1 MSILQAIVL
10 GVVQGISEF
19 LPISSSG
26 HLILIPQLFGWPD
39 QGVVF
44 DVTMHLATLSAVL
57 WVFKDEVKKLVLGF
71 VGKGE
76 KADQKLAWMIIVA
89 TIPAVVV
96 GVLFGDAIEAT
107 FRSAKLV
114 AVSLIFWGVVLAIA
128 DRVAAKRITTPSP
141 SSERRGEDQ
150 RGVIHW
156 RNALAAGIGQAI
168 ALIPGGSRSG
178 LSISGGLFTG
188 LDRVTAARFSFLLGI
203 PATAGAIALTFAKA
217 YAHQTTIEWLPTL
230 IGFCAALIAGILS
243 IRWLL
248 RILGKT
254 SYIWFAAYRVL
265 IAIIILFVA

>member
-26 HLILIPQLFGWPD
+26 HLILIPQVFGWAD

-44 DVTMHLATLSAVL
+44 DVTMHLATLSAVVY
-57 WVFKDEVKKLVLGF
+57 VFRDEVKKMILGF

-76 KADQKLAWMIIVA
+76 KKDRQMAWMIIVA

-96 GVLFGDAIEAT
+96 GAVFGDAIETT
-107 FRSAKLV
+107 FRSARLV
-114 AVSLIFWGVVLAIA
+114 AVSLIVWGVVLAIA
-128 DRVAAKRITTPSP
+128 DQVAV
-141 SSERRGEDQ
+141 RRKAHVAVGWKQ
-150 RGVIHW
+150 
-156 RNALAAGIGQAI
+156 ALSAGIGQAI

-203 PATAGAIALTFAKA
+203 PATAGAIALNFAKVV
-217 YAHQTTIEWLPTL
+217 AHQTPIAWTPTI
-230 IGFCAALIAGILS
+230 IGFLAALIAGSFS

-248 RILGKT
+248 RVISKT
-254 SYIWFAAYRVL
+254 SYVWFAMYRIF
-265 IAIIILFVA
+265 IAVVIFLLVS